1 MTHFDWGTREI
12 VTPENKTNKK
22 KAQIIPPQMDL
33 KRRAV
38 NFVKG
43 FDINLSPQ
51 QLEELEQVVQR
62 SKETFVRDIG
72 KELTDCRKVVVAA
85 VGDLSKSPGAL
96 EHSADLAYSVKSLGG
111 TFQYPL
117 MTQIAKSLEIFVAD
131 RTKANMKQLLV
142 IQLHIDSLY
151 VILASRVTGFG
162 TTVEQ
167 ATVAAL
173 SKLSERC
180 ELPRE

>member
-1 MTHFDWGTREI
+1 
-12 VTPENKTNKK
+12 
-22 KAQIIPPQMDL
+22 
-33 KRRAV
+33 
-38 NFVKG
+38 
-43 FDINLSPQ
+43 
-51 QLEELEQVVQR
+51 
-62 SKETFVRDIG
+62 
-72 KELTDCRKVVVAA
+72 
-85 VGDLSKSPGAL
+85 
-96 EHSADLAYSVKSLGG
+96 
-111 TFQYPL
+111 

-131 RTKANMKQLLV
+131 RTTANMKQLLV

-173 SKLSERC
+173 TKLAERY